1 MTARAGF
8 WRQLLAARAHRGPG
22 YDLPTTDE
30 RYAHARIGFALAHC
44 NRIED
49 QLRGKTAVT
58 VPEALNAIR
67 CIRSALDPD
76 GA

>member
-1 MTARAGF
+1 MTARASF
-8 WRQLLAARAHRGPG
+8 WQRLLTALTHHGPG
-22 YDLPTTDE
+22 YELPTTGE

-49 QLRGKTAVT
+49 QLRNQDTIPAAD
-58 VPEALNAIR
+58 ALDAIR